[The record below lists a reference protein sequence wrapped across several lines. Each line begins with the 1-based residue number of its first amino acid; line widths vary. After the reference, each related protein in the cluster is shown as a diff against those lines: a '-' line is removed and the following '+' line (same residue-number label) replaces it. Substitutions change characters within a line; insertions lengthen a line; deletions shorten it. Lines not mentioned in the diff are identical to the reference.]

1 MGGCVSVSLS
11 CDREVNQ
18 FSQWLC
24 VSGSYIQN
32 LSENL
37 ASLQKAMGVLKAK
50 RDDVQGRINREEFT
64 GHRRRLAQVQVWLT
78 RIQTIENQFNDLLS
92 TCNAEIQRLCLC
104 GFCSKNVKMSYL
116 YGKRVIVLLREV
128 EGLSSQGV
136 FDIVTEAAPIAEVE
150 ELPIQSTIVGQDS
163 MLDKVWNCLMED
175 KVWIVGL
182 YGMGGVGK
190 TTLLT
195 QINNKFSKL
204 GGGFDVVIW
213 VVVSKNA
220 TVHKIQKSIGE
231 KLGLVGKN
239 WDEKNKN
246 QRALDIHNVLRRKKF
261 VLLLDDIW
269 EKVELK
275 VIGVPY
281 PSGENGCKVAF
292 TTRSKEVCGRMGVD
306 NPMEISCLDTGNAW
320 DLLKKKVGENT
331 LGSHPDIPQLARKVS
346 EKCCGL
352 PLALNVIGET
362 MSFKRTIQEWR
373 HATEVLTSATDFS
386 GMEDEIL
393 PILKYSYDSL
403 NGEDAKSC
411 FLYCSLFPDDFEIRK
426 EMLIEYWIC
435 EGFIKEKQ
443 GREKAFNQGYDI
455 LGTLVR
461 SSLLLEGAKDK
472 DVVSMHDVVRE
483 MALWIFSDLGKH
495 KERCI
500 VQAGIGLDELPEV
513 ENWRAVKRMSLMN
526 NNFEKILGSPEC
538 VELITLFLQNNY
550 KLVDISM
557 EFFRCMPSLA
567 VLDLSENHSLSELP
581 EEISELVSL
590 QYLDLSGTYIERLP
604 HGLHELRKLVHLKLE
619 RTRRL
624 ESISG
629 ISYLSSL
636 RTLRLRDSKTT
647 LDTGLMKE
655 LQLLEHLELITTD
668 ISSGLVGELFCY
680 PRVGR
685 CIQHIYIR
693 DHWERPEESVG
704 VLVLPAIHN
713 LCYISIWNCWMWEI
727 MIEKTPWKKN
737 LTNPNFS
744 NLSNVRIEGCDGLK
758 DLTWLLFAPNL
769 INLRVWGCKHLEDI
783 ISKEKAASVLEKEIL
798 PFQKLECLNLY
809 QLSELKSIY
818 WNALPFQRLR
828 CLDILNN
835 CPKLRKLP
843 LDSKSVV
850 KVEEFVIKYKEKKW
864 IERVEWEDEATQY
877 RFLPT
882 CRLR

>member
-11 CDREVNQ
+11 CDRVVNQ

-78 RIQTIENQFNDLLS
+78 RIQTIENQFNDLLI
-92 TCNAEIQRLCLC
+92 TCHAEIQRLCLC
-104 GFCSKNVKMSYL
+104 GFCSKNVKRSYL

-128 EGLSSQGV
+128 EGLSSQGE
-136 FDIVTEAAPIAEVE
+136 FDVVTEATPIAEVE

-220 TVHKIQKSIGE
+220 TVHKIQRSIGE

-275 VIGVPY
+275 VIGVPF
-281 PSGENGCKVAF
+281 PNRENGCKIAF

-306 NPMEISCLDTGNAW
+306 DPMEVSCLDTGNAW

-331 LGSHPDIPQLARKVS
+331 LGSHPDIPQLACKVS
-346 EKCCGL
+346 EKCRGL
-352 PLALNVIGET
+352 PLALNVI
-362 MSFKRTIQEWR
+362 
-373 HATEVLTSATDFS
+373 DFS

-393 PILKYSYDSL
+393 PILKYSL
-403 NGEDAKSC
+403 NGEDVKSC
-411 FLYCSLFPDDFEIRK
+411 FLYCSLFPEDFEIRK

-461 SSLLLEGAKDK
+461 SSLLLEGTKDK
-472 DVVSMHDVVRE
+472 DFVSMHDVVRE
-483 MALWIFSDLGKH
+483 MALWISSDLGKH

-500 VQAGIGLDELPEV
+500 VQAGIGLDELPKV

-526 NNFEKILGSPEC
+526 NDFEKIFGSPEC

-557 EFFRCMPSLA
+557 EFFRILICPGHIL
-567 VLDLSENHSLSELP
+567 
-581 EEISELVSL
+581 
-590 QYLDLSGTYIERLP
+590 ERLP
-604 HGLHELRKLVHLKLE
+604 HGLQELRKLVHLKLE

-704 VLVLPAIHN
+704 VLVLPAITN
-713 LCYISIWNCWMWEI
+713 LCYISIWNCWMCEI
-727 MIEKTPWKKN
+727 MIEKKTPWNKN
-737 LTNPNFS
+737 LTSPNFS

-783 ISKEKAASVLEKEIL
+783 ISKEKAVSVLEKEIL
-798 PFQKLECLNLY
+798 PFAKLECLNLY

-864 IERVEWEDEATQY
+864 IERVEWEDEATRHQ
-877 RFLPT
+877 LDVVAETAPST
-882 CRLR
+882 EVDDISLLNPKLMLEKNPINIPVAV